1 MRRRTTKKMDEE
13 MHRDGVLM
21 GTDPSQ
27 TIEKSSGSGEGSSK
41 GGEKIGEKI
50 GEKSTG
56 ITTSVAL
63 E

>member
-13 MHRDGVLM
+13 MHRGGVLM

-27 TIEKSSGSGEGSSK
+27 TVEKSSGSGEGSSK
-41 GGEKIGEKI
+41 GGEKVGEKNA
-50 GEKSTG
+50 G
-56 ITTSVAL
+56 TTTAVAL